1 MPCFE
6 IGEEYAL
13 ILAQPLGAP
22 DPEPLA
28 SPEAS
33 ATLTTRCVQFTDPH
47 ERRLFALSLLELTE
61 PYRKETR

>member
-1 MPCFE
+1 MPRFE

-22 DPEPLA
+22 HPEPLA

-33 ATLTTRCVQFTDPH
+33 ATLTTRCVQFTDP
-47 ERRLFALSLLELTE
+47 A
-61 PYRKETR
+61 